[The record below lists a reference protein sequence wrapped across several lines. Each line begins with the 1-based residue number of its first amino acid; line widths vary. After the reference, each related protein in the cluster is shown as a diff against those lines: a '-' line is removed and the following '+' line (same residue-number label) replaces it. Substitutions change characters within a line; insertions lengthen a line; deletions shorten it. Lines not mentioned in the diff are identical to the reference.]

1 VTSSMDLNPEQLR
14 VLRHMLG
21 IDKPWEDSPK
31 PYRNYYCASSC
42 DPTMSELARIG
53 AVQLY
58 DARSD
63 CEWYTC
69 TDAGRAAAIASFK
82 TIQYSASKRRYR
94 LFLDIRECCPDL
106 TFREFLT
113 NPIYRA
119 GQRTGAE

>member
-1 VTSSMDLNPEQLR
+1 MNLNEEQLR

-21 IDKPWEDSPK
+21 IDKPWEDAPK

-42 DPTMSELARIG
+42 DPTMSELARLG
-53 AVQLY
+53 AVRLY

-69 TDAGRAAAIASFK
+69 TDEGRAAAIASFK
-82 TIQYSASKRRYR
+82 TIQYSASKRRYHR
-94 LFLDIRECCPDL
+94 FLDIRDCCPDL

-113 NPIYRA
+113 NPRYSRPS
-119 GQRTGAE
+119 